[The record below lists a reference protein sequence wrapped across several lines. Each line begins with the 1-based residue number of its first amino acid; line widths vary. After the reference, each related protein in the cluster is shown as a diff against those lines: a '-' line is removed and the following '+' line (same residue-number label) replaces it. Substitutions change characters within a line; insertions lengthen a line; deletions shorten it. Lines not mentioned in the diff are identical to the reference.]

1 MPRLLDEIAFRE
13 LARVQASLTAA
24 TDGLGRD
31 AVEQIER
38 ICASVADPIIA
49 LGYLV
54 RLRERQPEAFERIVA
69 SRSALQFLIT
79 TFAYSRFLSEELLQN
94 PQWVEDLSARDDMHR
109 VCRVD
114 GYVDRL
120 RSLLASRQWD
130 QSCPDALSLALFRR
144 ESMLRI
150 LLRDVLGFGTLSE
163 ITEELSNLADAIIE
177 VTYNGI
183 REDLLLRHGRPLERT
198 GSELKEAGFAV
209 IALGKLGGGELNYSS
224 DIDLLFVYSGNGQTQ
239 GPQQI
244 SNKEFYKK
252 LGNQLTALL
261 STYTAEGFCYRVDLR
276 LRPEGSLGEVCIS
289 LEGAQNYYEKRA
301 RDWELQM
308 LIKARVA
315 AGDPE
320 IGQQLLNFV
329 EPLIYS
335 TTLDFSAVESM
346 SATRDRIDDKLSAKR
361 NGPGPSAFDVKLARG
376 GIRDI
381 EFLVQCLQRLHGGR
395 VPWVRHGGTLMALL
409 RLHDKSLL
417 SPTEYWRLASA
428 YEFLR
433 YLEHRLQVEE
443 DRQTHALPI
452 DSEALDRVARRM
464 PAGLLSDQSTRER
477 LLKELNAHLEQVV
490 TVYERVV
497 HAQKPMYYS
506 HPIEV
511 LEEEAAQR
519 GELPPPATV
528 AEPLAGNLIRS
539 LNETS
544 PALSAQVATASLTRG
559 LRAFEHFLERANA
572 TAGLMEVLEKDAV
585 LSRNVMDLFEHSPY
599 FAEEFIR
606 EPELI
611 YQVKA
616 AGLVDSAFPPY
627 AQAQRLTEPIAVRRF
642 FRREMVRIQAASL
655 CAQAP
660 IFDTLART
668 SDVADATVAA
678 AYRMALAQV
687 LAAKPPRD
695 AAYKAA
701 DQLMVIA
708 LGRLGMRE
716 FDLASDADLVFVLPD
731 ADRAEEPFWT
741 RVAERT
747 IELLTAYTG
756 EGVVFAVDTRLRPNG
771 REGALVQ
778 TVSAYKDYFEK
789 SAEAWEGIAYM
800 KSRAVTGNMEAAT
813 EFLHALQ
820 EVDWRRYGQSGR
832 SKNDLRQ
839 MRLRLEK
846 EQGAANPLKA
856 GRGGYYDIDF
866 ALMYLRLKGAGLF
879 FKVLNTPERIDIL
892 EKMGHLEREDAA
904 FFQDAAT
911 FYRALDHAMRVFSG
925 HAEGSLPNSQSKL
938 EALDELVERWIP
950 RRLHDEPLPA
960 KVAQIRDRTR
970 QAFDRLFG

>member
-1 MPRLLDEIAFRE
+1 MPRLLDEIASRE

-24 TDGLGRD
+24 TAGLARE
-31 AVEQIER
+31 AVEHIER
-38 ICASVADPIIA
+38 LCASVADPVTA

-54 RLRERQPEAFERIVA
+54 RLRERQPDAFERIVQ
-69 SRSALQFLIT
+69 SRAALQFLIT
-79 TFAYSRFLSEELLQN
+79 TFAYSRFLAEELLQN
-94 PQWVEDLSARDDMHR
+94 PQWVEHLLTRDDLNR
-109 VCRVD
+109 VNRVD
-114 GYVDRL
+114 EFVDHL
-120 RSLLASRQWD
+120 RSMLASRHWD
-130 QSCPDALSLALFRR
+130 QFSPDALSLALFRR
-144 ESMLRI
+144 ESLLRI
-150 LLRDVLGFGTLSE
+150 LLRDVLGLGSLSD

-183 REDLLLRHGRPLERT
+183 REDLLIRHGRPIEMN
-198 GSELKEAGFAV
+198 GSEPREAGFAV

-224 DIDLLFVYSGNGQTQ
+224 DIDLMFVYSGNGETD
-239 GPQQI
+239 GPQRI

-315 AGDPE
+315 AGDHE
-320 IGQQLLNFV
+320 TGHKLLSFV

-335 TTLDFSAVESM
+335 STLDFSAVESM
-346 SATRDRIDDKLSAKR
+346 SATRDRIDEKLSAKR
-361 NGPGPSAFDVKLARG
+361 NGNGRAGFDVKLARG

-395 VPWVRHGGTLMALL
+395 VPWVRHGGTVHGLM
-409 RLHDKSLL
+409 RLHDKDLL

-433 YLEHRLQVEE
+433 YLEHRLQLEE
-443 DRQTHALPI
+443 DRQTHTLPI
-452 DSEALDRVARRM
+452 EPEALERVARRM
-464 PAGLLSDQSTRER
+464 PPGLLADDATRER
-477 LLKELNAHLEQVV
+477 LLTELNAHLEQVV

-497 HAQKPMYYS
+497 HAQKPMYYTN
-506 HPIEV
+506 PVEV
-511 LEEEAAQR
+511 LEEA
-519 GELPPPATV
+519 PVV
-528 AEPLAGNLIRS
+528 ASGASEPVAGNLLRS

-544 PALSAQVATASLTRG
+544 PALASQVSMAKLTGG

-572 TAGLMEVLEKDAV
+572 TPGLMEVLEGDPV
-585 LSRNVMDLFEHSPY
+585 LSRNVMDIFEHSPY
-599 FAEEFIR
+599 FAEAFIR

-611 YQVKA
+611 FQVKEGA
-616 AGLVDSAFPPY
+616 SRESPGPLHGEAE
-627 AQAQRLTEPIAVRRF
+627 QLTEPVAVRRF
-642 FRREMVRIQAASL
+642 YRQEMVRIQSASL
-655 CAQAP
+655 CAHAS

-668 SDVADATVAA
+668 SDLADATVAA

-687 LAAKPPRD
+687 SNSKPPRD
-695 AAYKAA
+695 PAYVAT

-731 ADRAEEPFWT
+731 ADRSEELFWT
-741 RVAERT
+741 RVAERS

-778 TVSAYKDYFEK
+778 AVSAFKDYFEK

-800 KSRAVTGNMEAAT
+800 KSRAVAGNIEAAT
-813 EFLHALQ
+813 QFLNDLQ
-820 EVDWRRYGQSGR
+820 KVDWRRYGQNGR

-839 MRLRLEK
+839 MRVRLEK
-846 EQGAANPLKA
+846 EQGATNPLKA

-904 FFQDAAT
+904 FLQDAAT

-925 HAEGSLPNSQSKL
+925 HAEGSLPNSESKL

-950 RRLHDEPLPA
+950 RRLHDEPLRT
-960 KVAQIRDRTR
+960 KVSQIRERTR
-970 QAFDRLFG
+970 QTFDRLFS